1 MTISMTPSL
10 KSKALRNKALHNQ
23 SLNSKALKNKA
34 LWLAPLSAAV
44 LMLAG
49 CNNSATP
56 EEGAAA
62 DTATDTPMNIKIA
75 TESSYKPFSYTDA
88 DGKLIGY
95 EIELVDALC
104 EQMQA
109 ECEVISQDWDGLIP
123 GLNAQKFDAIIAG
136 MSITPER
143 KEVVEFTDPYFHS
156 GIVLIGKKGDDIS
169 VADLAGQP
177 VASQRSTVAA
187 QYLQDEHAN
196 ADIKLYDTQDNAYL
210 DLTSG
215 RVRAM
220 MSDKVTGID
229 WLKTEAGQD
238 YEVKGQEIS
247 TDEDAMGIA
256 FRKGD
261 PLVAKF
267 NKALA
272 ELKENGTYD
281 QITGSY
287 FGTSSTAAAQKAVAT
302 TDVKEVLVVE
312 DADANVDADAV
323 IADEE
328 QAATN

>member
-1 MTISMTPSL
+1 MTISMTRSM
-10 KSKALRNKALHNQ
+10 SK
-23 SLNSKALKNKA
+23 KA
-34 LWLAPLSAAV
+34 LWLAPLSAAM

-49 CNNSATP
+49 CNNSSAPADST
-56 EEGAAA
+56 ETDAA
-62 DTATDTPMNIKIA
+62 DAPLNIKIA

-104 EQMQA
+104 AQMKA

-123 GLNAQKFDAIIAG
+123 GLNAQKFDAAIAG

-143 KEVVEFTDPYFHS
+143 KEVVDFSDPYFHS
-156 GIVLIGKKGDDIS
+156 GIILIGKKGDD
-169 VADLAGQP
+169 LAIDSLKGQP
-177 VASQRSTVAA
+177 IASQRSTVAS
-187 QYLQDEHAN
+187 QYLQDEHSD

-215 RVRAM
+215 RVRGM

-229 WLKTEAGQD
+229 WLKTEAGQN
-238 YEVKGQEIS
+238 YEVKGNEIS
-247 TDEDAMGIA
+247 SNDDAMGIA

-267 NKALA
+267 NKALS
-272 ELKENGTYD
+272 ELKANGTYD

-302 TDVKEVLVVE
+302 EGVEEVLVV
-312 DADANVDADAV
+312 DDGDVDANAV
-323 IADEE
+323 IADQE
-328 QAATN
+328 QAEAATN

>member
-1 MTISMTPSL
+1 M
-10 KSKALRNKALHNQ
+10 SK
-23 SLNSKALKNKA
+23 KA
-34 LWLAPLSAAV
+34 LWIAPFSAAM

-49 CNNSATP
+49 CNNSSAP
-56 EEGAAA
+56 AESAEA
-62 DTATDTPMNIKIA
+62 DTATEAPMNIKIA

-104 EQMQA
+104 AQMKA

-123 GLNAQKFDAIIAG
+123 GLNAQKFDAAIAG

-143 KEVVEFTDPYFHS
+143 KEVVDFSDPYFHS
-156 GIVLIGKKGDDIS
+156 GIILIGKKGDDIS
-169 VADLAGQP
+169 IDSLKGQP
-177 VASQRSTVAA
+177 IASQRSTVAS
-187 QYLQDEHAN
+187 QYLQDEHAD

-215 RVRAM
+215 RVRGM

-229 WLKTEAGQD
+229 WLKTDAGKD
-238 YEVKGQEIS
+238 YEVKGDEIS
-247 TDEDAMGIA
+247 SDDDAMGIA

-267 NKALA
+267 NAALA
-272 ELKENGTYD
+272 ELKDNGTYD

-287 FGTSSTAAAQKAVAT
+287 FGTSSTAAAQKAVV
-302 TDVKEVLVVE
+302 TDGVDEVIVVE
-312 DADANVDADAV
+312 EDAPA
-323 IADEE
+323 E
-328 QAATN
+328 AATN

>member
-1 MTISMTPSL
+1 MTISMTSSM
-10 KSKALRNKALHNQ
+10 SK
-23 SLNSKALKNKA
+23 KA

-49 CNNSATP
+49 CNNSSAP
-56 EEGAAA
+56 AENAEA
-62 DTATDTPMNIKIA
+62 DTATEAPLNIKIA

-104 EQMQA
+104 AQMKA

-123 GLNAQKFDAIIAG
+123 GLNAQKFDAAIAG

-143 KEVVEFTDPYFHS
+143 KEVVDFSDPYFHS
-156 GIVLIGKKGDDIS
+156 GIILIGKKGDDLS
-169 VADLAGQP
+169 VESLTGLP
-177 VASQRSTVAA
+177 IASQRSTVAS
-187 QYLQDEHAN
+187 QYLQDEHAD

-215 RVRAM
+215 RVRGM

-229 WLKTEAGQD
+229 WLKTDAGKG
-238 YEVKGQEIS
+238 YEVKGEEIS
-247 TDEDAMGIA
+247 TNDDAMGIA

-261 PLVAKF
+261 PLIAKF
-267 NKALA
+267 NAALA
-272 ELKENGTYD
+272 ELKDNGTYD

-302 TDVKEVLVVE
+302 TDSVEEVMVAE
-312 DADANVDADAV
+312 EEAPAN
-323 IADEE
+323 
-328 QAATN
+328 

>member
-1 MTISMTPSL
+1 MTISMTS
-10 KSKALRNKALHNQ
+10 SKNQ
-23 SLNSKALKNKA
+23 SPKNKA
-34 LWLAPLSAAV
+34 FWLAPLSAAV

-49 CNNSATP
+49 CNNSSTP
-56 EEGAAA
+56 ADGAATA
-62 DTATDTPMNIKIA
+62 DTTSDAPMNIKIA

-104 EQMQA
+104 AQMKA
-109 ECEVISQDWDGLIP
+109 KCEVISQDWDGLIP

-143 KEVVEFTDPYFHS
+143 KEVVEFTDPYFHT
-156 GIVLIGKKGDDIS
+156 GIILIGKKGDDIS
-169 VADLAGQP
+169 VADLKGQP
-177 VASQRSTVAA
+177 IASQRSTVAS
-187 QYLQDEHAN
+187 QYLQDEHAE
-196 ADIKLYDTQDNAYL
+196 ADVKLYDTQDNAYL

-229 WLKTEAGQD
+229 WLKTDAGKN

-272 ELKENGTYD
+272 ELKDNGTYD

-302 TDVKEVLVVE
+302 PDVKADTVVE
-312 DADANVDADAV
+312 GDTANADASTAV
-323 IADEE
+323 APETQTD
-328 QAATN
+328 AATN

>member
-1 MTISMTPSL
+1 MIISITSLMTSSIS
-10 KSKALRNKALHNQ
+10 K
-23 SLNSKALKNKA
+23 KA
-34 LWLAPLSAAV
+34 LWLAPLSAAM

-49 CNNSATP
+49 CNNSSAPADNAET
-56 EEGAAA
+56 
-62 DTATDTPMNIKIA
+62 DTASDTPLNIKIA

-104 EQMQA
+104 AQMKA

-123 GLNAQKFDAIIAG
+123 GLNAQKFDAAIAG

-143 KEVVEFTDPYFHS
+143 KEVVEFSDPYFHT
-156 GIVLIGKKGDDIS
+156 GIILIGKKGDDVNVDGLKGLPI
-169 VADLAGQP
+169 
-177 VASQRSTVAA
+177 ASQRSTVAS
-187 QYLQDEHAN
+187 QYLQEKHADS
-196 ADIKLYDTQDNAYL
+196 DIKLYDTQDNAYL

-229 WLKTEAGQD
+229 WLKTEAGKD

-247 TDEDAMGIA
+247 TSDDAMGIA

-287 FGTSSTAAAQKAVAT
+287 FGTSSTAAVQKAVVT
-302 TDVKEVLVVE
+302 NGVE
-312 DADANVDADAV
+312 DVIVVDDGNVDANAV
-323 IADEE
+323 IAEE
-328 QAATN
+328 EKTEAATN

>member
-1 MTISMTPSL
+1 MITSMTSSI
-10 KSKALRNKALHNQ
+10 SK
-23 SLNSKALKNKA
+23 KA
-34 LWLAPLSAAV
+34 LWLAPLSAAM
-44 LMLAG
+44 LMLTA
-49 CNNSATP
+49 CNNSSAPT
-56 EEGAAA
+56 ESTETDA
-62 DTATDTPMNIKIA
+62 ATDDAPLNIKIA

-104 EQMQA
+104 AQMKA

-123 GLNAQKFDAIIAG
+123 GLNAQKFDAAIAG

-143 KEVVEFTDPYFHS
+143 KEVVEFSDPYFHT
-156 GIVLIGKKGDDIS
+156 GIILIGKKGDDIS
-169 VADLAGQP
+169 VDGLKGQP
-177 VASQRSTVAA
+177 IASQRSTVAS
-187 QYLQDEHAN
+187 QYLQEKHADS
-196 ADIKLYDTQDNAYL
+196 DIKLYDTQDNAYL

-229 WLKTEAGQD
+229 WLKTEAGKD

-247 TDEDAMGIA
+247 TSDDAMGIA

-272 ELKENGTYD
+272 ELKDNGTYD

-302 TDVKEVLVVE
+302 EGVKEVVVV
-312 DADANVDADAV
+312 DDGNVDANAV
-323 IADEE
+323 IAEEE
-328 QAATN
+328 QAETATN

>member
-1 MTISMTPSL
+1 MTISMTSSM
-10 KSKALRNKALHNQ
+10 SK
-23 SLNSKALKNKA
+23 KA
-34 LWLAPLSAAV
+34 LWLAPLSAAM

-49 CNNSATP
+49 CNNSSAP
-56 EEGAAA
+56 AENAEA
-62 DTATDTPMNIKIA
+62 DTATEAPLNIKIA

-104 EQMQA
+104 AQMKA

-123 GLNAQKFDAIIAG
+123 GLNAQKFDAAIAG

-143 KEVVEFTDPYFHS
+143 KEVVDFSDPYFHS
-156 GIVLIGKKGDDIS
+156 GIILIGKKGDDLS
-169 VADLAGQP
+169 VESLTGLP
-177 VASQRSTVAA
+177 IASQRSTVAS
-187 QYLQDEHAN
+187 QYLQDEHTD

-215 RVRAM
+215 RVRGM

-229 WLKTEAGQD
+229 WLKTDAGKG
-238 YEVKGQEIS
+238 YEVKGEEIS
-247 TDEDAMGIA
+247 TNDDAMGIA

-267 NKALA
+267 NAALA
-272 ELKENGTYD
+272 ELKDNGTYD

-302 TDVKEVLVVE
+302 TDSVEEVVVAE
-312 DADANVDADAV
+312 EEAPAN
-323 IADEE
+323 
-328 QAATN
+328 

>member
-1 MTISMTPSL
+1 MIISMTSSI
-10 KSKALRNKALHNQ
+10 SK
-23 SLNSKALKNKA
+23 KA
-34 LWLAPLSAAV
+34 LWLAPLSAAM

-49 CNNSATP
+49 CNNSSAPVDST
-56 EEGAAA
+56 ET
-62 DTATDTPMNIKIA
+62 DTAPEAPLNIKIA

-104 EQMQA
+104 AQMKA
-109 ECEVISQDWDGLIP
+109 KCEVISQDWDGLIP
-123 GLNAQKFDAIIAG
+123 GLNAQKFDAAIAG

-143 KEVVEFTDPYFHS
+143 KEVVEFSDPYFHT
-156 GIVLIGKKGDDIS
+156 GIILIGKKGDD
-169 VADLAGQP
+169 VNVEALKGQP
-177 VASQRSTVAA
+177 IASQRSTVAS
-187 QYLQDEHAN
+187 QYLQEKHAD

-220 MSDKVTGID
+220 MSDKVTGLD
-229 WLKTEAGQD
+229 WLKTEAGKD

-247 TDEDAMGIA
+247 TSDDAMGIA

-272 ELKENGTYD
+272 ELKDNGTYD

-287 FGTSSTAAAQKAVAT
+287 FGTSSTAAVQKAGVT
-302 TDVKEVLVVE
+302 SGVKEVVVV
-312 DADANVDADAV
+312 DDANADANTADAV
-323 IADEE
+323 IAKEE
-328 QAATN
+328 QAEAATN

>member
-1 MTISMTPSL
+1 MIISMTSSM
-10 KSKALRNKALHNQ
+10 SK
-23 SLNSKALKNKA
+23 KA
-34 LWLAPLSAAV
+34 LWLAPLSAAM
-44 LMLAG
+44 LMLTA
-49 CNNSATP
+49 CNNSSAPVDNAETD
-56 EEGAAA
+56 AAA
-62 DTATDTPMNIKIA
+62 EAPLNIKIA

-104 EQMQA
+104 AQMKA
-109 ECEVISQDWDGLIP
+109 ECEVVSQDWDGLIP
-123 GLNAQKFDAIIAG
+123 GLNAQKFDAAIAG

-143 KEVVEFTDPYFHS
+143 KEVVDFSDPYFHT
-156 GIVLIGKKGDDIS
+156 GIILIGKKGDDIS
-169 VADLAGQP
+169 VEGLKDQP
-177 VASQRSTVAA
+177 IASQRSTVAS
-187 QYLQDEHAN
+187 QYLQDEHKD

-215 RVRAM
+215 RVRGM

-229 WLKTEAGQD
+229 WLKTEAGKD

-247 TDEDAMGIA
+247 TSDDAMGIA

-272 ELKENGTYD
+272 ELKDNGTYD

-287 FGTSSTAAAQKAVAT
+287 FGTSSTTAAQKAVVT
-302 TDVKEVLVVE
+302 NSVEEGVV
-312 DADANVDADAV
+312 DNSVDNIVNSNAITAE
-323 IADEE
+323 EE
-328 QAATN
+328 QAEAAAN

>member
-1 MTISMTPSL
+1 MSFLISSPI
-10 KSKALRNKALHNQ
+10 NKAI
-23 SLNSKALKNKA
+23 
-34 LWLAPLSAAV
+34 WLAPLSAAM

-49 CNNSATP
+49 CNNSTTP
-56 EEGAAA
+56 TENVAVDSA
-62 DTATDTPMNIKIA
+62 DATPMNIKIA

-95 EIELVDALC
+95 EIELIDALC
-104 EQMQA
+104 AQMKA

-123 GLNAQKFDAIIAG
+123 GLNAQKFDAAIAG

-143 KEVVEFTDPYFHS
+143 LEVVEFSDPYFYS
-156 GIVLIGKKGDDIS
+156 GIILIGKKGDNVS
-169 VADLAGQP
+169 VDDLKSQP
-177 VASQRSTVAA
+177 IASQRATVSA
-187 QYLQDEHAN
+187 QYLQDEHSD

-229 WLKTEAGQD
+229 WLKTAAGQD
-238 YEVKGQEIS
+238 YEVKGEEIS
-247 TDEDAMGIA
+247 TDDDAMGIA

-267 NKALA
+267 NAALA
-272 ELKENGTYD
+272 ELKSNGSYD

-287 FGTSSTAAAQKAVAT
+287 FGTSTTAAAQNTVVNDA
-302 TDVKEVLVVE
+302 EVVE
-312 DADANVDADAV
+312 GEPAEMANQDLLNIYKDKY
-323 IADEE
+323 
-328 QAATN
+328 TG

>member
-1 MTISMTPSL
+1 MTLAIAS
-10 KSKALRNKALHNQ
+10 SKAVKIKAL
-23 SLNSKALKNKA
+23 KA
-34 LWLAPLSAAV
+34 LWLAPLSAAM

-56 EEGAAA
+56 TESA
-62 DTATDTPMNIKIA
+62 ATDTAADAAPMNIKIA

-95 EIELVDALC
+95 EIELIDALC
-104 EQMQA
+104 AQMKA

-123 GLNAQKFDAIIAG
+123 GLNAQKFDAAIAG

-143 KEVVEFTDPYFHS
+143 QEVVEFSDPYFYT
-156 GIVLIGKKGDDIS
+156 GIVLIGKKGDNVS
-169 VADLAGQP
+169 VEDLKGQP
-177 VASQRSTVAA
+177 IASQRATVAA
-187 QYLQDEHAN
+187 QYLQDEHAD

-229 WLKTEAGQD
+229 WLKTAAGKD

-247 TDEDAMGIA
+247 TDDDAMGIA

-261 PLVAKF
+261 ALIAKF
-267 NKALA
+267 NAALA
-272 ELKENGTYD
+272 ELKANGTYD

-287 FGTSSTAAAQKAVAT
+287 FGTTTTAAAQKAVVDN
-302 TDVKEVLVVE
+302 TDAEVVVK
-312 DADANVDADAV
+312 DAPTG
-323 IADEE
+323 
-328 QAATN
+328 AAY

>member
-1 MTISMTPSL
+1 MTISMTSL
-10 KSKALRNKALHNQ
+10 MTK
-23 SLNSKALKNKA
+23 KA
-34 LWLAPLSAAV
+34 LWLAPLSAAM

-49 CNNSATP
+49 CNNSSAP
-56 EEGAAA
+56 ADSAEADAAS
-62 DTATDTPMNIKIA
+62 DTPLNIKIA

-104 EQMQA
+104 AQMKA

-123 GLNAQKFDAIIAG
+123 GLNAQKFDATIAG

-143 KEVVEFTDPYFHS
+143 KEVVEFSDPYFHS
-156 GIVLIGKKGDDIS
+156 GIILIGKKGDDIS
-169 VADLAGQP
+169 VEGLEGQP
-177 VASQRSTVAA
+177 VASQRSTVAS
-187 QYLQDEHAN
+187 QYLQDEHDN

-229 WLKTEAGQD
+229 WLKTEAGKD

-247 TDEDAMGIA
+247 TNDDAMGIA

-267 NKALA
+267 NAALA
-272 ELKENGTYD
+272 ELKANGTYD

-287 FGTSSTAAAQKAVAT
+287 FGTSTTAAAQKTTAT
-302 TDVKEVLVVE
+302 GSVKQVVVVDE
-312 DADANVDADAV
+312 GNVDANAM
-323 IADEE
+323 IAEEE
-328 QAATN
+328 QTEAATN

>member
-1 MTISMTPSL
+1 MTLSMTSL
-10 KSKALRNKALHNQ
+10 MTSSMSKKALL
-23 SLNSKALKNKA
+23 
-34 LWLAPLSAAV
+34 LAPLSAAM

-49 CNNSATP
+49 CNNSSAP
-56 EEGAAA
+56 AENAEAY
-62 DTATDTPMNIKIA
+62 TASEAPMNIKIA

-104 EQMQA
+104 AQMKA

-123 GLNAQKFDAIIAG
+123 GLNAQKFDAAIAG

-143 KEVVEFTDPYFHS
+143 KEVVDFSDPYFHS
-156 GIVLIGKKGDDIS
+156 GIILIGKKGDDIS
-169 VADLAGQP
+169 IDSLKGQP
-177 VASQRSTVAA
+177 IASQRSTVAS
-187 QYLQDEHAN
+187 QYLQDEHAD

-215 RVRAM
+215 RVRGM

-229 WLKTEAGQD
+229 WLKTDAGKD
-238 YEVKGQEIS
+238 YEVKGDEIS
-247 TDEDAMGIA
+247 SDDDAMGIA

-267 NKALA
+267 NAALA
-272 ELKENGTYD
+272 ELKDNGTYD

-287 FGTSSTAAAQKAVAT
+287 FGTSSTAAAQKAVV
-302 TDVKEVLVVE
+302 TDGVDEVIVVE
-312 DADANVDADAV
+312 EDAPA
-323 IADEE
+323 E
-328 QAATN
+328 AATN

>member
-1 MTISMTPSL
+1 MTLSMTSL
-10 KSKALRNKALHNQ
+10 MTSSMSK
-23 SLNSKALKNKA
+23 KA
-34 LWLAPLSAAV
+34 LWIAPFSAAM

-49 CNNSATP
+49 CNNSSAP
-56 EEGAAA
+56 AESAEA
-62 DTATDTPMNIKIA
+62 DTATEAPMNIKIA

-104 EQMQA
+104 AQMKA

-123 GLNAQKFDAIIAG
+123 GLNAQKFDAAIAG

-143 KEVVEFTDPYFHS
+143 KEVVDFSDPYFHS
-156 GIVLIGKKGDDIS
+156 GIILIGKKGDDIS
-169 VADLAGQP
+169 IDSLKGQP
-177 VASQRSTVAA
+177 IASQRSTVAS
-187 QYLQDEHAN
+187 QYLQDEHAD

-215 RVRAM
+215 RVRGM

-229 WLKTEAGQD
+229 WLKTDAGKD
-238 YEVKGQEIS
+238 YEVKGDEIS
-247 TDEDAMGIA
+247 SDDDAMGIA

-267 NKALA
+267 NAALA
-272 ELKENGTYD
+272 ELKDNGTYD

-287 FGTSSTAAAQKAVAT
+287 FGTSSTAAAQKAVV
-302 TDVKEVLVVE
+302 TDGVDEVIVVE
-312 DADANVDADAV
+312 EDAPA
-323 IADEE
+323 E
-328 QAATN
+328 AATN

>member
-1 MTISMTPSL
+1 MTISMTRSM
-10 KSKALRNKALHNQ
+10 SKKV
-23 SLNSKALKNKA
+23 
-34 LWLAPLSAAV
+34 LWLAPLSAAM

-49 CNNSATP
+49 CNNSSAP
-56 EEGAAA
+56 ADSAEADAA
-62 DTATDTPMNIKIA
+62 DAPLNIKIA

-104 EQMQA
+104 AQMKA

-123 GLNAQKFDAIIAG
+123 GLNAQKFDAAIAG

-143 KEVVEFTDPYFHS
+143 KEVVDFSDPYFHS
-156 GIVLIGKKGDDIS
+156 GIILIGKKGDDLSID
-169 VADLAGQP
+169 ALKGQP
-177 VASQRSTVAA
+177 IASQRSTVAS
-187 QYLQDEHAN
+187 QYLQDEHSD

-215 RVRAM
+215 RVRGM

-229 WLKTEAGQD
+229 WLKTEAGQN
-238 YEVKGQEIS
+238 YEVKGNEIS
-247 TDEDAMGIA
+247 SNDDAMGIA

-267 NKALA
+267 NKALS
-272 ELKENGTYD
+272 ELKANGTYD

-287 FGTSSTAAAQKAVAT
+287 FGTSSTAAAQQAVAT
-302 TDVKEVLVVE
+302 EGVEEVLVV
-312 DADANVDADAV
+312 DDGDVDANAV
-323 IADEE
+323 IADQE
-328 QAATN
+328 QAEAATN

>member
-1 MTISMTPSL
+1 MTISMTSSMTSSMT
-10 KSKALRNKALHNQ
+10 K
-23 SLNSKALKNKA
+23 KA
-34 LWLAPLSAAV
+34 LWLAPLSAAM

-49 CNNSATP
+49 CNNSSAP
-56 EEGAAA
+56 ADSAEADAAS
-62 DTATDTPMNIKIA
+62 DTPLNIKIA

-104 EQMQA
+104 AQMKA

-123 GLNAQKFDAIIAG
+123 GLNAQKFDATIAG

-143 KEVVEFTDPYFHS
+143 KEVVEFSDPYFHS
-156 GIVLIGKKGDDIS
+156 GIILIGKKGDDIS
-169 VADLAGQP
+169 VEGLEGQP
-177 VASQRSTVAA
+177 IASQRSTVAS
-187 QYLQDEHAN
+187 QYLQDEHDN

-229 WLKTEAGQD
+229 WLKTEAGKD

-247 TDEDAMGIA
+247 TNDDAMGIA

-267 NKALA
+267 NAALA
-272 ELKENGTYD
+272 ELKANGTYD

-287 FGTSSTAAAQKAVAT
+287 FGTSTTAAAQKATAT
-302 TDVKEVLVVE
+302 GSVEQVVVVDE
-312 DADANVDADAV
+312 GNVDANAM
-323 IADEE
+323 IAEEE
-328 QAATN
+328 QTEAATN

>member
-1 MTISMTPSL
+1 MTISMTSSMT
-10 KSKALRNKALHNQ
+10 K
-23 SLNSKALKNKA
+23 KA
-34 LWLAPLSAAV
+34 LWLAPLSAAM

-49 CNNSATP
+49 CNNSSAP
-56 EEGAAA
+56 ADSAEADAAS
-62 DTATDTPMNIKIA
+62 DTPLNIKIA

-104 EQMQA
+104 AQMKA

-123 GLNAQKFDAIIAG
+123 GLNAQKFDATIAG

-143 KEVVEFTDPYFHS
+143 KEVVEFSDPYFHS
-156 GIVLIGKKGDDIS
+156 GIILIGKKGDDIS
-169 VADLAGQP
+169 VEGLEGQP
-177 VASQRSTVAA
+177 VASQRSTVAS
-187 QYLQDEHAN
+187 QYLQDEHDN

-229 WLKTEAGQD
+229 WLKTEAGKD

-247 TDEDAMGIA
+247 TNDDAMGIA

-267 NKALA
+267 NAALA
-272 ELKENGTYD
+272 ELKANGTYD

-287 FGTSSTAAAQKAVAT
+287 FGTSTTAAAQKATAT
-302 TDVKEVLVVE
+302 GSVEQVVVVDE
-312 DADANVDADAV
+312 GNVDANAM
-323 IADEE
+323 IAEEE
-328 QAATN
+328 QTEAATN

>member
-1 MTISMTPSL
+1 MTSSFVNRA
-10 KSKALRNKALHNQ
+10 K
-23 SLNSKALKNKA
+23 
-34 LWLAPLSAAV
+34 WLAPLSAAM

-49 CNNSATP
+49 CNNSSAP
-56 EEGAAA
+56 EESTAS
-62 DTATDTPMNIKIA
+62 DTATTDTPINIKIA

-95 EIELVDALC
+95 EVELVDALC
-104 EQMQA
+104 AQMKA
-109 ECEVISQDWDGLIP
+109 ECELISQDWDGLIP

-143 KEVVEFTDPYFHS
+143 KEVVEFTDPYFHT
-156 GIVLIGKKGDDIS
+156 GIILIGKKGDAIS
-169 VADLAGQP
+169 VADLKGQP
-177 VASQRSTVAA
+177 VASQRSTVSS
-187 QYLQDEHAN
+187 QYLQDEYPD

-229 WLKTEAGQD
+229 WLKTEAGKD

-247 TDEDAMGIA
+247 TEEDAMGIA

-267 NKALA
+267 NQALT
-272 ELKENGTYD
+272 ELKANGVYD

-287 FGTSSTAAAQKAVAT
+287 FGTSTTAAAQKAVAT
-302 TDVKEVLVVE
+302 GGVEKVVVIDDGDV
-312 DADANVDADAV
+312 DANAM
-323 IADEE
+323 IAKEE
-328 QAATN
+328 QTEAATN